1 MRQEEIDDL
10 IDAIA
15 TQLPTW
21 GMRYMFLK
29 VTFPKIIHHIQLEG
43 TPIDTAYNIYEE
55 FRKRGMIGSL
65 MAVMNTTFELNLML
79 TYSKQ

>member
-1 MRQEEIDDL
+1 MKQQEIDDL
-10 IDAIA
+10 INAIA
-15 TQLPTW
+15 TKIPTW

-29 VTFPKIIHHIQLEG
+29 ITFPKTIYHIQLEG

-65 MAVMNTTFELNLML
+65 IAVMNTTFELDLKM
-79 TYSKQ
+79 TH